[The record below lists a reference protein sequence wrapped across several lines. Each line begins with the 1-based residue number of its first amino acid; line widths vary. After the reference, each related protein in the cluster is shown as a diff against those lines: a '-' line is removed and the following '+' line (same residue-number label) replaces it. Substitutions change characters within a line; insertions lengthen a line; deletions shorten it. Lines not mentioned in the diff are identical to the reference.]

1 MDGAASLSAGA
12 AIPEVE
18 VHLNAGGHALRAH
31 AWDGGNARRVLLLH
45 GLGGNSITWHGVAPL
60 LARGLSAKVIA
71 PDLPGFGA
79 TRPGPGRLSVQVLAD
94 ITQQIVL
101 GSGALAELVGPPS
114 PWIVAG
120 NSLGGLIALELCRTV
135 PESIASVTL
144 AAGALPLLW
153 GRTGGQMAGL
163 LRFTPGLLPG
173 LGQLLVQRYFER
185 TGLPGVVDEP
195 VRELFGDPSALRAE
209 LRERLLAV
217 SEYRMGWTKDAARAY
232 AQVTRSIALELMW
245 PGRTRRAIASVRCP
259 VQVIYGSH
267 DPLFPAAA
275 WRKLELLRPDWDY
288 VCLPGVGHVPQLEA
302 PDAFAAHMLS
312 WLGRHVSSGRA

>member
-1 MDGAASLSAGA
+1 MLTEGAPPLSHGA
-12 AIPEVE
+12 PIPEVDVRLE
-18 VHLNAGGHALRAH
+18 IGGRTLRAH
-31 AWDGGNARRVLLLH
+31 AWDGGSERRVLLLH

-60 LARGLSAKVIA
+60 LARALSAKVVA

-79 TRPGPGRLSVQVLAD
+79 TRPGSERLSFRVLVD
-94 ITQQIVL
+94 ITQHIVL
-101 GSGALAELVGPPS
+101 GDGAPAS

-120 NSLGGLIALELCRTV
+120 NSLGGLIALELCRRV
-135 PESIASVTL
+135 PESIASITL

-153 GRTGGQMAGL
+153 GRTRWQVAAL

-173 LGQLLVQRYFER
+173 VGRLLVQRYFER

-195 VRELFGDPSALRAE
+195 VRELFADPTALRAE

-217 SEYRMGWTKDAARAY
+217 SEYRMGWTRDAARAY
-232 AQVTRSIALELMW
+232 AQVTRSIALELML
-245 PGRTRRAIASVRCP
+245 PGRARRAISSARCP

-275 WRKLELLRPDWDY
+275 WHKLALIRPDWHY

-312 WLGRHVSSGRA
+312 WLEAIVSPGRA